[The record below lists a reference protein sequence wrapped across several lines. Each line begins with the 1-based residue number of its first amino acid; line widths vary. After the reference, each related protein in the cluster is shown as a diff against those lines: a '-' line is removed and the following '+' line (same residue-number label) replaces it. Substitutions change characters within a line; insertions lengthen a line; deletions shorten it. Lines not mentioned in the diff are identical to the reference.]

1 VLEAIGLRLSVG
13 AECTIELPPGST
25 LPYAQA
31 EVVGF
36 SGERLF
42 LMPTTDVAGVLPG
55 ARVWPLEAA
64 PVADPLAGA
73 KRLPVGWEMLG
84 RVVDASGR
92 PLDGLGPLAAKV
104 DAPLSAPSINPLDRE
119 PIITCSTSAC
129 ARSTACSPSAAASA
143 WACSRL
149 RRRQVGAARH
159 DGALHERRRDRDRAD
174 RRTRPRS
181 EGIHRAHPRRG
192 RPRALGRRR
201 GAGRRVA
208 AAADA
213 GRRLC
218 DARRIFPRP
227 GQARAAA
234 DGFADAL
241 RDGAARDR
249 AGDRR
254 AARDQGLSAVGVR
267 EAAALVERTGNGR
280 KAAAR
285 SPRST
290 RC

>member
-143 WACSRL
+143 WACSP
-149 RRRQVGAARH
+149 APA
-159 DGALHERRRDRDRAD
+159 
-174 RRTRPRS
+174 
-181 EGIHRAHPRRG
+181 
-192 RPRALGRRR
+192 
-201 GAGRRVA
+201 
-208 AAADA
+208 
-213 GRRLC
+213 
-218 DARRIFPRP
+218 
-227 GQARAAA
+227 
-234 DGFADAL
+234 
-241 RDGAARDR
+241 
-249 AGDRR
+249 
-254 AARDQGLSAVGVR
+254 SA
-267 EAAALVERTGNGR
+267 
-280 KAAAR
+280 
-285 SPRST
+285 S
-290 RC
+290 RCCSA